1 MATSST
7 YYIDSSSFNTATSVY
22 TNQELTNKAPDGYY
36 SIAGLYRKQ
45 LFGKLQDVISCNGEP
60 VVDCVVSEW
69 SEWSTCADGF
79 ETRTRT
85 VITPASNGGVECPVL
100 EEQRPCPLTCINYT
114 LWTYTNAGVTY
125 LDCEGIEQSITIGGI
140 SGYDSR
146 DFCAIEGSYS
156 LAGDANIFSSGY
168 C

>member
-45 LFGKLQDVISCNGEP
+45 LFGKLQDVISCTGEP
-60 VVDCVVSEW
+60 IVDCVVSEW
-69 SEWSTCADGF
+69 SEWSACADGF

-85 VITPASNGGVECPVL
+85 VITPASNGGIECPVL
-100 EEQRPCPLTCINYT
+100 EEQRPCAVSCTSYT
-114 LWTYTNAGVTY
+114 YIADRDGVITWT
-125 LDCEGIEQSITIGGI
+125 DCDGTPM
-140 SGYDSR
+140 SR
-146 DFCAIEGSYS
+146 SVSRFSTRVICAITGSHS
-156 LAGDANIFSSGY
+156 TGFGQWFNNGP